1 MAFFGTGGL
10 RRVIHILC
18 TSIDTFSRT
27 HSVDE
32 APGAAEGEQEGREP
46 TPGRKRLGIAQFA
59 SPELKAAKGKLRNT
73 TATTTAAAA
82 GGRGRRRSAAAEAQ
96 EPEEQ
101 EEPVKGAAGGRRKS
115 GRGASKTPAKKTP
128 AKPVGGN
135 KRGASS
141 KAQSAAA
148 TPMEEDFT
156 FASPGPATRRVSTR
170 RSTRLARQSNGD
182 GL

>member
-1 MAFFGTGGL
+1 MSY
-10 RRVIHILC
+10 VHPYVYP
-18 TSIDTFSRT
+18 

-32 APGAAEGEQEGREP
+32 APGAAEKEQEEREP
-46 TPGRKRLGIAQFA
+46 TPQKRLGIAPFA

-73 TATTTAAAA
+73 TTTTTAAAAA
-82 GGRGRRRSAAAEAQ
+82 GGRGRRRSAAAEA
-96 EPEEQ
+96 EEQ
-101 EEPVKGAAGGRRKS
+101 EAALEPKQEQEPPKAAAGGRRTS
-115 GRGASKTPAKKTP
+115 GRGVSKTPAKTP
-128 AKPVGGN
+128 AKPAGGN

-148 TPMEEDFT
+148 PMEEDFT

-170 RSTRLARQSNGD
+170 RSTRLARQSNGE